1 MCLHAGSSAAE
12 SEIQMRRDNIFWG
25 TVLILL
31 GTLFFLQRQGI
42 IPSIVPYIW
51 PLALILVGGWLILS
65 VFWRPAPS
73 EGEMFDVALRD
84 AKSVRYRFSHGAG
97 LIVIT
102 GGAPAGRA
110 LVGSSAVGMNER
122 TRLDGDRLEVHIEA
136 GASFIPFV
144 GPSDGTW
151 RFQLTQEVPVTL
163 KVETGASQLDMDLTN
178 ILASH
183 IELET
188 GASSSNVVMPSRGAS
203 LLDLEAGAAS
213 INIIIPQGVAGR
225 IRIKEGLT
233 SLSVDKDRFPQM
245 DSRLYQSPDFET
257 AANRAEISV
266 EAGLGSINI
275 K

>member
-1 MCLHAGSSAAE
+1 MK
-12 SEIQMRRDNIFWG
+12 RDNIFWG

-42 IPSIVPYIW
+42 IPSIGPYIW

-65 VFWRPAPS
+65 VYWRPAPS
-73 EGEMFDVALRD
+73 EGEKFDVALRE

-97 LIVIT
+97 HIVIT

-110 LVGSSAVGMNER
+110 LVGSSAVGLKET
-122 TRLDGDRLEVHIEA
+122 TRSEGDRLEVRIEA
-136 GASFIPFV
+136 GASFVPFV
-144 GPSDGTW
+144 GPSDGRW
-151 RFQLTQEVPVTL
+151 RFQLSQEVPVTL

-178 ILASH
+178 VLASH

-188 GASSSNVVMPSRGAS
+188 GASNSNVTMPARGVS

-213 INIIIPQGVAGR
+213 INVTIPQGVAGR

-233 SLSVDKDRFPQM
+233 SLSVDKDRFPQI
-245 DSRLYQSPDFET
+245 DSRLYQSPDFDT
-257 AANRAEISV
+257 AANRAEVSV
-266 EAGLGSINI
+266 EAGLGSITI